1 MTKPDFPQ
9 GICAGMRLTK
19 PLAETAFDG
28 LVMVSKTFIGVV
40 AGVALVLSAW
50 LLVILWTAPNEDGG
64 APSTSVVYPPD
75 PPQPGEPLD
84 RQAVGRAGELG
95 INLVSAGQE
104 KREL

>member
-1 MTKPDFPQ
+1 
-9 GICAGMRLTK
+9 MRRDALHCQHD
-19 PLAETAFDG
+19 ETAGRDRLRRPGDG
-28 LVMVSKTFIGVV
+28 LQNFIGVV